1 MHPLGQGTELLPILD
16 IQGDFYDKGM
26 LPCPH
31 NGG

>member
-16 IQGDFYDKGM
+16 IQGGFYKGM

-31 NGG
+31 NVS